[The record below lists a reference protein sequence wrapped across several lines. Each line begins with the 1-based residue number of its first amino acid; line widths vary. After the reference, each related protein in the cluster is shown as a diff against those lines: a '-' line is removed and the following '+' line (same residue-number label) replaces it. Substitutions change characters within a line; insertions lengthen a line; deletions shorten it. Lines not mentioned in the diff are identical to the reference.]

1 MFSTR
6 SPRLSC
12 SGLMHR
18 LGAPVFRCQGK
29 RRVYSLH
36 ARKDAVEAFL
46 AVISSWLEVSAPPQG
61 RQGPPVAGQPQH
73 WQGAPAVT
81 GMEVAPLV
89 TAPQTAVSD
98 RMLSPSSGG
107 APSWPNPLARS

>member
-46 AVISSWLEVSAPPQG
+46 AAISSWLEVSAPPQG
-61 RQGPPVAGQPQH
+61 RVGAWHAVPAGPACSWATTALAG
-73 WQGAPAVT
+73 
-81 GMEVAPLV
+81 
-89 TAPQTAVSD
+89 
-98 RMLSPSSGG
+98 SPSRDGHGGG
-107 APSWPNPLARS
+107 AFGHCSPNSCQ